1 MYGNRTI
8 SPVGVTRGAAEALG
22 SRIWSG
28 GADVGSSLVVMVGVL
43 ALAPVV
49 TVSALELAPVSGAGD
64 GSGVVEASD
73 VVYGGNS
80 YASDFTCEVFSAP
93 VGTALVRGNHW

>member
-1 MYGNRTI
+1 M
-8 SPVGVTRGAAEALG
+8 
-22 SRIWSG
+22 
-28 GADVGSSLVVMVGVL
+28 GSSLVVMVGAL

-64 GSGVVEASD
+64 GSGVVGASG

-80 YASDFTCEVFSAP
+80 YASDFT
-93 VGTALVRGNHW
+93 